1 VTPAWDALWL
11 GCEIATMADGDYGL
25 IRDGAIATEGERIA
39 WIGRRADLPVAPENC
54 ARERFD
60 LGGKLITPG
69 LIDCHTHLVYAGSR
83 ASEFEQRLGGAT
95 YAEIAK
101 AGGGIQNTVAKTR
114 AASFDELF
122 EAAAQRLSMMR
133 ACGVTTVEIKS
144 GYGLDRDTELR
155 MLRVARALGEKLPV
169 TITTTFLGA
178 HTLPREFAQQRDEYV
193 TLVCEV
199 LREGAREGLIDA
211 VDAFCESIAF
221 SPAEVERV
229 FLQAQ
234 ELGIPVKLHAGQ
246 LSHNDG
252 PALAAKYHAL
262 SADHCEHLTKSDA
275 QAFAQSGVVAV
286 LLPTASYFIGEREL
300 PPVALLREAGVQI
313 ALATDCNPGT
323 SPNPSLLVA
332 LNMACVRFGLL
343 TTEAMRGVTL
353 HAARALGIGERT
365 GTLEKGK
372 DADFALWDAKHP
384 AELPYGFGQTRC
396 LGIVKRGRH
405 VAGTT
410 S

>member
-1 VTPAWDALWL
+1 MAPAWDRLWV
-11 GCEIATMADGDYGL
+11 GCEIATMVGDEYGL
-25 IRDGAIATEGERIA
+25 IHDGALATEGERIA
-39 WIGRRADLPVAPENC
+39 WVGRRIDLPAAPEKG
-54 ARERFD
+54 ARERID

-69 LIDCHTHLVYAGSR
+69 LIDCHTHLVYAGNR

-95 YAEIAK
+95 YAEIAN

-122 EAAAQRLSMMR
+122 EQAAQRLSMMR

-169 TITTTFLGA
+169 TIKTTFLGA
-178 HTLPREFAQQRDEYV
+178 HTFPREFAQKRDEYV
-193 TLVCEV
+193 RLVCDV

-211 VDAFCESIAF
+211 VDAFCENIAF
-221 SPAEVERV
+221 SPAEVERI

-234 ELGIPVKLHAGQ
+234 QLGIPVKLHAGQ
-246 LSHNDG
+246 LSHNGG

-275 QAFAQSGVVAV
+275 HAFAQSGVVAV
-286 LLPTASYFIGEREL
+286 VLPTASYFIGEREL

-313 ALATDCNPGT
+313 AVATDCNPGT

-343 TTEAMRGVTL
+343 TTEALRGVTL
-353 HAARALGIGERT
+353 HAAHALGIGERT

-396 LGIVKRGRH
+396 LGIVKRGRNH
-405 VAGTT
+405 AGITL
-410 S
+410 

>member
-343 TTEAMRGVTL
+343 PTEAMRGVTL